1 MNPGRA
7 GVIFTSMIIG
17 IAGKYCSGKNVI
29 AGFIREYG
37 FMVIDVDAI
46 GHTVLERE
54 REKIISAFGMSVV
67 DETGN
72 VDRAKLGELIFG
84 NRRNRAVLES
94 ILHPAMV
101 KEVKEII
108 SKSGGNIVINAA
120 ILFRM
125 GLHQLCDF
133 VICVKAPFI
142 IRLVRALKRDKLP
155 VFHALKR
162 LFDQRRICPKSG
174 RYQVDIYNVRNSGNI
189 TAAGKKIKRI
199 LYSKGLLKG

>member
-1 MNPGRA
+1 LNPGKA
-7 GVIFTSMIIG
+7 GVIFTSMVIG
-17 IAGKYCSGKNVI
+17 IAGKYCSGKNII

-54 REKIISAFGMSVV
+54 RGKIISVFGRSVV
-67 DETGN
+67 DKAGTI
-72 VDRAKLGELIFG
+72 DRMKLGELIFG

-108 SKSGGNIVINAA
+108 DKSGGNIVINAA

-133 VICVKAPFI
+133 VICVNAPFI
-142 IRLVRALKRDKLP
+142 IRLIRALKRDKLP
-155 VFHALKR
+155 IFRALKR
-162 LFDQRRICPKSG
+162 LFDQRRICPKSS

>member
-72 VDRAKLGELIFG
+72 VNRAKLGELIFG

-94 ILHPAMV
+94 MLHPAMV

-108 SKSGGNIVINAA
+108 SKSDGNIVINAA

-199 LYSKGLLKG
+199 LYSKG

>member
-1 MNPGRA
+1 MSPGKA
-7 GVIFTSMIIG
+7 GVIFTSMVIG

-46 GHTVLERE
+46 GHTVLESE
-54 REKIISAFGMSVV
+54 KEKIISAFGGSVV
-67 DETGN
+67 DETGT
-72 VDRAKLGELIFG
+72 VDRAKLGEIIFG
-84 NRRNRAVLES
+84 NRRNKAVLES

-101 KEVKEII
+101 KKVKEII
-108 SKSGGNIVINAA
+108 NKSDGNIVINAA

-142 IRLVRALKRDKLP
+142 IRLMRALKRDKLP

-162 LFDQRRICPKSG
+162 LFDQRRICPKSS
-174 RYQVDIYNVRNSGNI
+174 RYQVDIYSVRNSGNI
-189 TAAGKKIKRI
+189 AAAGKKIKRI